1 MTGNTQT
8 SHSHRT
14 VYSITIRKTKM
25 ANKGEEVT
33 DKPVLY
39 IHGYAGYPSDV
50 WHDVNEMVYAGVGSV
65 LMEVGRGRKV

>member
-1 MTGNTQT
+1 
-8 SHSHRT
+8 
-14 VYSITIRKTKM
+14 M